1 MKELRCIKNRKNHQ
15 NLALHL
21 HKSLRIVLKIAIFP
35 AVMSPKKRSQ
45 NSESDKAPGQN
56 GPGSA
61 QAINKADSKALPK
74 SRRQGRAKRQD
85 ITRQWKDGR
94 YDEEHALKERW
105 TREGRKAKP
114 KVQKTEEFSAEA
126 QVYTGLVT
134 EVHRRT
140 CECLLTGKEDEIT
153 CRYSNILSSKEIR
166 LPAVGD
172 QVQLKSEDGEE
183 HYVTEVLPRR
193 SALVR
198 PGPDDR
204 IHHQLVLAANIDQVV
219 VVASLKEPDFNYGFV
234 DRFLLAAEL
243 SGLDLV
249 LVLNKT
255 DLVDEWPEE
264 VHEFSDLVREF
275 APVSVKTGEGLDEL
289 RKILQGRT
297 SVFTGQSGVGKS
309 SLISKLIPGLDLR
322 VGEVRYRD
330 GKGRHTTT
338 SSSLFDLPFHA
349 PFHAP
354 FDASFDTPSDPKVS
368 RVIDTPGIR
377 GLGFLDLPRQDLA
390 LLFPGFQEYT
400 PLCRFSNCL
409 HLEEPGC
416 AVCDAVEEDKLSI
429 QRYDSY
435 LRIMESLK

>member
-1 MKELRCIKNRKNHQ
+1 
-15 NLALHL
+15 
-21 HKSLRIVLKIAIFP
+21 
-35 AVMSPKKRSQ
+35 MSSKKRNEQ
-45 NSESDKAPGQN
+45 PESDPTPEEAAKVATN
-56 GPGSA
+56 
-61 QAINKADSKALPK
+61 ADSRAHAK

-105 TREGRKAKP
+105 TREGRKVKP
-114 KVQKTEEFSAEA
+114 KVQKTTEFSASA
-126 QVYTGLVT
+126 KVYTGLVT

-140 CECLLTGKEDEIT
+140 CECLIYNENRDNTGRGNEDRDNEDREVT
-153 CRYSNILSSKEIR
+153 CRYSITLNRKEIR

-172 QVQLKSEDGEE
+172 QVQLKSEDGQEL
-183 HYVTEVLPRR
+183 YVTEVLPRR
-193 SALVR
+193 SALIR

-309 SLISKLIPGLDLR
+309 SLIAKLIPGLDLR

-338 SSSLFDLPFHA
+338 SSSLFDLPFDFTPA
-349 PFHAP
+349 NSS
-354 FDASFDTPSDPKVS
+354 DNSSDNLSDNSSDKSSDNSFDKSADTSPS

-400 PLCRFSNCL
+400 PHCRFSNCL

-416 AVCDAVEEDKLSI
+416 AVCDAVEEDRLSI

-435 LRIMESLK
+435 LRIMESLQTSQ